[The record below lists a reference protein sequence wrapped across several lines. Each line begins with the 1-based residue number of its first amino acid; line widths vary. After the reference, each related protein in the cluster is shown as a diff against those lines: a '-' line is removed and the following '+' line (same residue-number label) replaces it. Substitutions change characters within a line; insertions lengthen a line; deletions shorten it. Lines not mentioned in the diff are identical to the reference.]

1 MQQFQLEVNII
12 SQNVACNLAVKYSC
26 RFNLLNWKLFS
37 FRTDNEEEVGSKI
50 PYKRIAVRVSIAVGF
65 MLAARFYFGPP
76 EKDYTIARASEYK
89 SHLFVPVPCSDDY
102 SQELEIFKG
111 NLLPLT

>member
-1 MQQFQLEVNII
+1 MRL
-12 SQNVACNLAVKYSC
+12 
-26 RFNLLNWKLFS
+26 
-37 FRTDNEEEVGSKI
+37 
-50 PYKRIAVRVSIAVGF
+50 SIAVGF

-89 SHLFVPVPCSDDY
+89 SRLFIPVPCSDDY

-111 NLLPLT
+111 NFFSSDLIVYN

>member
-1 MQQFQLEVNII
+1 M
-12 SQNVACNLAVKYSC
+12 
-26 RFNLLNWKLFS
+26 
-37 FRTDNEEEVGSKI
+37 
-50 PYKRIAVRVSIAVGF
+50 RVSIAVGF

-111 NLLPLT
+111 NLFPSDLIVYN